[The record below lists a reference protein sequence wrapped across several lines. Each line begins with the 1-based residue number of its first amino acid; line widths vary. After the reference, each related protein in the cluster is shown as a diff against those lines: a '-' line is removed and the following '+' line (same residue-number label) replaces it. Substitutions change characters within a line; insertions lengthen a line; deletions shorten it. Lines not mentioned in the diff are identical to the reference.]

1 MLLNDPPLRHAS
13 KPDSTYQNDRPSYAA
28 LCDLLVRARL
38 LDIIPW
44 DAISDETRPVQTW
57 PVYQNVQPY
66 FEKELENFCQ
76 TYWRDLMQ
84 SQPDHV
90 EIVGEKNTLKGT
102 IHRTAYQFTVPYTL
116 GRGYCSL
123 DPRHEMA
130 DRYRNS
136 GKRKLIILML
146 GDFDPEGEDIC
157 HSFARS
163 MRDDFDITNIE
174 AVKVGLTAP
183 QIKKY
188 RLPKKMTAKET
199 SARREKFVEKY
210 GENVWEIEALPPATL
225 QEILTEAIESVID
238 LEAYN
243 HEVMEE
249 REDAH
254 KLGVYRSIAV
264 KALQ

>member
-1 MLLNDPPLRHAS
+1 
-13 KPDSTYQNDRPSYAA
+13 
-28 LCDLLVRARL
+28 
-38 LDIIPW
+38 
-44 DAISDETRPVQTW
+44 
-57 PVYQNVQPY
+57 
-66 FEKELENFCQ
+66 
-76 TYWRDLMQ
+76 MQ
-84 SQPDHV
+84 SQPNHV

-102 IHRTAYQFTVPYTL
+102 IHRTACQFTIPYTL

-123 DPRHEMA
+123 DPRYEMA
-130 DRYRNS
+130 ERYHNS

-163 MRDDFDITNIE
+163 MRDDFDITSIE

-199 SARREKFVEKY
+199 SARREKFVEKH

-225 QEILTEAIESVID
+225 QEILTDAILSTID
-238 LEAYN
+238 VDAYN
-243 HEVMEE
+243 YEVAAEH
-249 REDAH
+249 EDARQ
-254 KLGVYRSIAV
+254 LGVYRNVAIQ
-264 KALQ
+264 ALRE